1 MNAKRESKKQRIKL
15 MLLSGKK
22 PLRAELDKK
31 LFVTNSPELI
41 AQLRRE
47 GMDIKMQRVPKKT
60 EPGWQGRYYYVPPKK
75 VNRITSGQ
83 YARY

>member
-1 MNAKRESKKQRIKL
+1 MKTRESKKQRIKL

-41 AQLRRE
+41 AQLRKE

-60 EPGWQGRYYYVPPKK
+60 EPGWQGRYSYVPPKK

-83 YARY
+83 YARA

>member
-1 MNAKRESKKQRIKL
+1 MRESKKQRIKL
-15 MLLSGKK
+15 LLMSGKK

-31 LFVTNSPELI
+31 FFVTNSPELI

-47 GMDIKMQRVPKKT
+47 GMNIKMDKVPKKT

-83 YARY
+83 YARA

>member
-1 MNAKRESKKQRIKL
+1 MKTRESKKQRIKL
-15 MLLSGKK
+15 MLLAGKK
-22 PLRAELDKK
+22 PLRAELDTK

-60 EPGWQGRYYYVPPKK
+60 EPGWQGRYSYVPPKK
-75 VNRITSGQ
+75 VNRITSRQ
-83 YARY
+83 YARS